1 MHNKHNKNYMRLA
14 LITLTLVTSLRLAAA
29 QDKLPREEALKYAF
43 LVSVDLKQLQ
53 GTPIPTDVD
62 VKQPVAIR
70 DGEFGGMVLPE
81 AKLTA
86 EVIAKAGEKIV
97 PIGQVWLYK
106 LTPMRDG
113 EAVGSD
119 KLRLAKVSNEGTEV
133 QLPQCTLGVRRA
145 SGGGLELVVLGK
157 TTTPLVTV
165 PLKAI
170 EKAADGKEQAGID
183 MEAERDSAAGHIT
196 FKIVRKYQAKID
208 VTQLEL

>member
-1 MHNKHNKNYMRLA
+1 M
-14 LITLTLVTSLRLAAA
+14 
-29 QDKLPREEALKYAF
+29 
-43 LVSVDLKQLQ
+43 
-53 GTPIPTDVD
+53 
-62 VKQPVAIR
+62 
-70 DGEFGGMVLPE
+70 
-81 AKLTA
+81 
-86 EVIAKAGEKIV
+86 V

-165 PLKAI
+165 PLKAV
-170 EKAADGKEQAGID
+170 EGKEQAGID

-196 FKIVRKYQAKID
+196 FKIVGKYQAKID